1 MVSTVKT
8 DHTRSHDSTR
18 GFVGRI
24 SEKGVMTDASLYM
37 IGFGAG
43 FQCMIGWEAG
53 PCRGILQEGGF
64 LPMSGLSRLLI
75 LGFQMSIHIIGIQKE
90 SLFMMILIN
99 LNGVQQ
105 V

>member
-1 MVSTVKT
+1 VKT
-8 DHTRSHDSTR
+8 DDTRSHVSTR
-18 GFVGRI
+18 GLVGR
-24 SEKGVMTDASLYM
+24 SSGKGMMTDTSLYM

-53 PCRGILQEGGF
+53 PCCVILQEGGF

-75 LGFQMSIHIIGIQKE
+75 LGFQMSTHIVGIQKE
-90 SLFMMILIN
+90 SLFLIILTG
-99 LNGVQQ
+99 LGGVQQ